1 MTIIGVHNGSV
12 EKALPYILAVFL
24 LSGIFQIG
32 LGFLG
37 LGKYIKYIPYP
48 VVSGFMTAIGVI
60 ILITQILPLIGYDAK
75 KDIELVE
82 SYRPVAEQSL
92 LEKILVCKG
101 KADKL
106 AMRDP
111 RNVKELKDR
120 IVWER
125 LKKILTHRY
134 GRYTD

>member
-1 MTIIGVHNGSV
+1 MIGVVDSV
-12 EKALPYILAVFL
+12 
-24 LSGIFQIG
+24 
-32 LGFLG
+32 
-37 LGKYIKYIPYP
+37 IK
-48 VVSGFMTAIGVI
+48 
-60 ILITQILPLIGYDAK
+60 K
-75 KDIELVE
+75 
-82 SYRPVAEQSL
+82 SL

-101 KADKL
+101 NADKL

-134 GRYTD
+134 NRYTD

>member
-1 MTIIGVHNGSV
+1 MPKVIC
-12 EKALPYILAVFL
+12 
-24 LSGIFQIG
+24 IG
-32 LGFLG
+32 LTS
-37 LGKYIKYIPYP
+37 IKSKLY
-48 VVSGFMTAIGVI
+48 
-60 ILITQILPLIGYDAK
+60 K
-75 KDIELVE
+75 K
-82 SYRPVAEQSL
+82 SL
-92 LEKILVCKG
+92 LEKILVSKG

>member
-1 MTIIGVHNGSV
+1 MSKN
-12 EKALPYILAVFL
+12 
-24 LSGIFQIG
+24 
-32 LGFLG
+32 
-37 LGKYIKYIPYP
+37 
-48 VVSGFMTAIGVI
+48 
-60 ILITQILPLIGYDAK
+60 
-75 KDIELVE
+75 
-82 SYRPVAEQSL
+82 L

-101 KADKL
+101 KADKV

>member
-1 MTIIGVHNGSV
+1 MG
-12 EKALPYILAVFL
+12 L
-24 LSGIFQIG
+24 LW
-32 LGFLG
+32 
-37 LGKYIKYIPYP
+37 
-48 VVSGFMTAIGVI
+48 TDRT
-60 ILITQILPLIGYDAK
+60 TQRKLSSLSK
-75 KDIELVE
+75 
-82 SYRPVAEQSL
+82 SL

-101 KADKL
+101 NADKL

>member
-1 MTIIGVHNGSV
+1 MG
-12 EKALPYILAVFL
+12 L
-24 LSGIFQIG
+24 LW
-32 LGFLG
+32 
-37 LGKYIKYIPYP
+37 
-48 VVSGFMTAIGVI
+48 TDTT
-60 ILITQILPLIGYDAK
+60 TQRKLSSLSK
-75 KDIELVE
+75 
-82 SYRPVAEQSL
+82 SL

-125 LKKILTHRY
+125 LEKILTHRY

>member
-1 MTIIGVHNGSV
+1 
-12 EKALPYILAVFL
+12 LY
-24 LSGIFQIG
+24 
-32 LGFLG
+32 
-37 LGKYIKYIPYP
+37 
-48 VVSGFMTAIGVI
+48 
-60 ILITQILPLIGYDAK
+60 K
-75 KDIELVE
+75 K
-82 SYRPVAEQSL
+82 SL

-125 LKKILTHRY
+125 LKNILVHRY
-134 GRYTD
+134 GRISD

>member
-1 MTIIGVHNGSV
+1 MPRAIC
-12 EKALPYILAVFL
+12 
-24 LSGIFQIG
+24 IG
-32 LGFLG
+32 LTST
-37 LGKYIKYIPYP
+37 KYKLY
-48 VVSGFMTAIGVI
+48 
-60 ILITQILPLIGYDAK
+60 K
-75 KDIELVE
+75 K
-82 SYRPVAEQSL
+82 SL

-106 AMRDP
+106 AMRDH

>member
-1 MTIIGVHNGSV
+1 MGLLWTDRTTQR
-12 EKALPYILAVFL
+12 KLPS
-24 LSGIFQIG
+24 LS
-32 LGFLG
+32 
-37 LGKYIKYIPYP
+37 K
-48 VVSGFMTAIGVI
+48 
-60 ILITQILPLIGYDAK
+60 
-75 KDIELVE
+75 
-82 SYRPVAEQSL
+82 SL

>member
-1 MTIIGVHNGSV
+1 MGILQSDTTTFR
-12 EKALPYILAVFL
+12 KLPS
-24 LSGIFQIG
+24 LS
-32 LGFLG
+32 
-37 LGKYIKYIPYP
+37 K
-48 VVSGFMTAIGVI
+48 
-60 ILITQILPLIGYDAK
+60 
-75 KDIELVE
+75 
-82 SYRPVAEQSL
+82 SL

-101 KADKL
+101 NADKL

>member
-1 MTIIGVHNGSV
+1 MG
-12 EKALPYILAVFL
+12 L
-24 LSGIFQIG
+24 LW
-32 LGFLG
+32 
-37 LGKYIKYIPYP
+37 
-48 VVSGFMTAIGVI
+48 TDTT
-60 ILITQILPLIGYDAK
+60 TQRKLSSLRK
-75 KDIELVE
+75 
-82 SYRPVAEQSL
+82 SL

>member
-1 MTIIGVHNGSV
+1 M
-12 EKALPYILAVFL
+12 
-24 LSGIFQIG
+24 
-32 LGFLG
+32 
-37 LGKYIKYIPYP
+37 IK
-48 VVSGFMTAIGVI
+48 
-60 ILITQILPLIGYDAK
+60 K
-75 KDIELVE
+75 
-82 SYRPVAEQSL
+82 SL

-101 KADKL
+101 KADNL

>member
-1 MTIIGVHNGSV
+1 MIG
-12 EKALPYILAVFL
+12 AVDFV
-24 LSGIFQIG
+24 
-32 LGFLG
+32 
-37 LGKYIKYIPYP
+37 IKKP
-48 VVSGFMTAIGVI
+48 
-60 ILITQILPLIGYDAK
+60 
-75 KDIELVE
+75 
-82 SYRPVAEQSL
+82 L

-101 KADKL
+101 KADNL
-106 AMRDP
+106 AVRDP